1 MNFSDVLKKSFVN
14 SFTVADIHTTDICI
28 VIAVTLALA
37 VYMFFIYRI
46 LNRKNFYNKNFN
58 ISLVVMALITAS
70 VIISI
75 QSSIVVSLGMVGA
88 LSIVRFRT
96 AVKDPLDLV
105 FMFWSLATG
114 IICGVGLFEVAI
126 IFAVVI
132 TLALF
137 VLDWMPV
144 SKTPMILVVQGAG
157 IELED
162 AVIKVVEEYVKY
174 YKVKS
179 RNVSKKQVNLILEIR
194 TKNGK
199 ELLKNV
205 CDVEAVEH
213 VSIIDHN
220 GETAF

>member
-1 MNFSDVLKKSFVN
+1 MNFSDVLKKSFIN
-14 SFTVADIHTTDICI
+14 SFTVSDIHTTDICI

-137 VLDWMPV
+137 ILDWMPV
-144 SKTPMILVVQGAG
+144 SKTPMILVIQGTG

-162 AVIKVVEEYVKY
+162 DIVKVIEDYVKY

-179 RNVSKKQVNLILEIR
+179 RNVSKKQVNLIFEIR
-194 TKNGK
+194 TMNGK
-199 ELLKNV
+199 ELLKNI
-205 CDVEAVEH
+205 CNVEAVEH
-213 VSIIDHN
+213 ASIIDHN

>member
-14 SFTVADIHTTDICI
+14 SFTVSNISTTEICI
-28 VIAVTLALA
+28 VIGITLMLA
-37 VYMFFIYRI
+37 VYMFFIYRVI
-46 LNRKNFYNKNFN
+46 NRKNFYNKSFN
-58 ISLVVMALITAS
+58 ISLVIMALITAS
-70 VIISI
+70 IIISI

-105 FMFWSLATG
+105 FMFWSLSLG

-126 IFAVVI
+126 VFAIVV
-132 TLALF
+132 TVVLF
-137 VLDWMPV
+137 VLDWIPV
-144 SKTPMILVVQGAG
+144 SKTPLILVVQGIG
-157 IELED
+157 MNLEEEVVKSIEE
-162 AVIKVVEEYVKY
+162 KVQY
-174 YKVKS
+174 YKIKS
-179 RNVSKKQVNLILEIR
+179 RNVSKKQINLILEIR

-199 ELLKNV
+199 ELWEKV
-205 CDVEAVEH
+205 CCVDGVEH

>member
-1 MNFSDVLKKSFVN
+1 MKFGDVIKKSVLN
-14 SFTVADIHTTDICI
+14 SFTVSDISTTEIVL
-28 VIAVTLALA
+28 VIAVTLVIAL
-37 VYMFFIYRI
+37 YIFFIYKM

-58 ISLVVMALITAS
+58 ISLVALALITAA
-70 VIISI
+70 IIIAI

-105 FMFWSLATG
+105 FLFWSLAIG

-126 IFAVVI
+126 IASVVV
-132 TLALF
+132 TVVVF
-137 VLDWMPV
+137 GLDWLPV
-144 SKTPMILVVQGAG
+144 SKVPMLLVVQANGK
-157 IELED
+157 E
-162 AVIKVVEEYVKY
+162 VEKEVLKIVAEEARY

-179 RNVSKKQVNLILEIR
+179 RNLSKGRFNMVVEIR
-194 TKNGK
+194 GNCEEDLFGK
-199 ELLKNV
+199 ISNI
-205 CDVEAVEH
+205 AGMEH

>member
-14 SFTVADIHTTDICI
+14 SFTVADINTADICI
-28 VIAVTLALA
+28 VIAITLVLS
-37 VYMFFIYRI
+37 VYMFFIYRV

-105 FMFWSLATG
+105 FMFWALATG

-126 IFAVVI
+126 IFAIVI
-132 TLALF
+132 TAVLF
-137 VLDWMPV
+137 GLDWVPV
-144 SKTPMILVVQGAG
+144 SKTPMILVVQGNG
-157 IELED
+157 MELED

-199 ELLKNV
+199 ELLKKVCNV
-205 CDVEAVEH
+205 ENVEH

>member
-14 SFTVADIHTTDICI
+14 SFTVADIGTGDICL
-28 VIAVTLALA
+28 VIAITLVLS
-37 VYMFFIYRI
+37 VYMFFIYRV

-58 ISLVVMALITAS
+58 ISLVIMALITAS
-70 VIISI
+70 IIISI

-126 IFAVVI
+126 IFAIVI
-132 TLALF
+132 TVALF
-137 VLDWMPV
+137 ALDWMPV
-144 SKTPMILVVQGAG
+144 SKTPMILVVQGNG

-162 AVIKVVEEYVKY
+162 AVDKVVEEYSKY

-179 RNVSKKQVNLILEIR
+179 RNVSKKQVNLIFEIR
-194 TKNGK
+194 TSNGK

-205 CDVEAVEH
+205 SKIENVEH